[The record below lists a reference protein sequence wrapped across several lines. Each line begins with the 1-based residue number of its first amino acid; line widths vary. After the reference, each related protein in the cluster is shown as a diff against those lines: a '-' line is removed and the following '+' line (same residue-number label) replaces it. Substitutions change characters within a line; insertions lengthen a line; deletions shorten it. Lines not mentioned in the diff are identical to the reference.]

1 MFGHPRPALTLV
13 ILLAACSSVTTE
25 WHGTDSAHTL
35 DNDAVRG
42 DIEISLDDQRLIY
55 VDLIEEIC
63 DRLDWIDC
71 QAAVVVDDFSG
82 FIESGGH
89 LPVVVR
95 EALSEAL
102 GEITYLELDGF
113 QGSDALLLGPIRKR
127 RSDVVA
133 ILAGHVHHSEGQ
145 LSGSGREYF
154 FSIGGYGWIPITPD
168 DISTISWTT

>member
-1 MFGHPRPALTLV
+1 M
-13 ILLAACSSVTTE
+13 ILLAGCSSVTTE
-25 WHGTDSAHTL
+25 WDGMAAATL

-42 DIEISLDDQRLIY
+42 DIEISHDDQRLIY
-55 VDLIEEIC
+55 VDLVEELC
-63 DRLDWIDC
+63 ERIDC
-71 QAAVVVDDFSG
+71 KPGVVVDDFSG
-82 FIESGGH
+82 FFQSGGH

-102 GEITYLELDGF
+102 GDITYVELDGF
-113 QGSDALLLGPIRKR
+113 QGRDALLLGPIRKR

-154 FSIGGYGWIPITPD
+154 FSIGGYGWVPITPD
-168 DISTISWTT
+168 DITTISWTT